1 MLFASVII
9 LHSILLFFIGL
20 KFAKKYNFLDIPNF
34 RKVHS
39 KPTSYLGGLIIFL
52 SYLFI
57 SIIVKYN
64 TSIENIIIFGS
75 FCILI
80 GVADDKYN
88 LRASAKFFMTLL
100 PVTYLVLNG
109 YNLNNLGYYQ
119 EINVISLGRFS
130 IIFTILCI
138 LLLMNAINYID
149 GIDNILLLIT
159 ITAVI
164 YFRLLSDN
172 PNTEKILLLMLLP
185 LIINLI
191 FNLAPIKLNLKIF
204 LGNGGSLFLGFLI
217 SIIMIILAKYDSI
230 HPAKLIWAVWLPIY
244 DFLFINFIRIK
255 NKINPLRGDRSHI
268 QHIFLKYYK
277 NDQLKSCL
285 TLSLLNIAIIALG
298 FSINLY
304 FSHLMS
310 LLAFILFFFFYM
322 FLRYNKNSIIK

>member
-1 MLFASVII
+1 MLFASIII
-9 LHSILLFFIGL
+9 LHFVLLFFIGL

-34 RKVHS
+34 RKTHS
-39 KPTSYLGGLIIFL
+39 RPTSYLGGLIIFL

-57 SIIVKYN
+57 STIANYD

-88 LRASAKFFMTLL
+88 LRASTKFFMTLL
-100 PVTYLVLNG
+100 PVIYLVLNG
-109 YNLNNLGYYQ
+109 YNLNNLGYYE

-159 ITAVI
+159 ITALI
-164 YFRLLSDN
+164 YFILLSDN
-172 PNTEKILLLMLLP
+172 PNTEKILLLMLVP

-191 FNLAPIKLNLKIF
+191 FNLAPTKLNLKIF

-255 NKINPLRGDRSHI
+255 NKINPLQGDRNHI

-277 NDQLKSCL
+277 NDQLKSSL
-285 TLSLLNIAIIALG
+285 TLSLLNIVIIALG
-298 FSINLY
+298 FSINVY

-310 LLAFILFFFFYM
+310 LLAFILVFFFYM
-322 FLRYNKNSIIK
+322 FLRYNKIE

>member
-1 MLFASVII
+1 MLFASII
-9 LHSILLFFIGL
+9 LFHSIFLFFIGL

-34 RKVHS
+34 RKIHS

-57 SIIVKYN
+57 STIVNYN

-75 FCILI
+75 FCIFI

-88 LRASAKFFMTLL
+88 FRASAKFFMTLL

-109 YNLNNLGYYQ
+109 YNLNNLGYYE

-159 ITAVI
+159 ITALI

-172 PNTEKILLLMLLP
+172 PNTEKILLLMLVP

-191 FNLAPIKLNLKIF
+191 FNLAPTKLNLKIF

-255 NKINPLRGDRSHI
+255 NKINPLQGDRRHI

-277 NDQLKSCL
+277 NDQLKSSL
-285 TLSLLNIAIIALG
+285 TLSLLNVAIIALG
-298 FSINLY
+298 FSINVY

-310 LLAFILFFFFYM
+310 LLAFILVFFFYM
-322 FLRYNKNSIIK
+322 FLRYNKIK